1 MPAARWCQGGAGAGG
16 DVGAGMSAELPLTL
30 VSPASP
36 YRGQRQ
42 FSYRTAVFF
51 LLVLEVHGGPGAS
64 LPVECRKA

>member
-42 FSYRTAVFF
+42 FSYRIAVFF
-51 LLVLEVHGGPGAS
+51 F
-64 LPVECRKA
+64 C